1 MSNIKKRPCDWCAG
15 DGWEIDQYQ
24 DDEGWLEED
33 EIVSGIVYPSH
44 CEYCENTGM
53 IDDVCYCAAR
63 CWSECACLYH
73 WEED

>member
-1 MSNIKKRPCDWCAG
+1 MPNNKQRPCDWCDG

-24 DDEGWLEED
+24 DEEGWLEED
-33 EIVSGIVYPSH
+33 QIVSGIVYPLY
-44 CEYCENTGM
+44 CKYCENTGL

-63 CWSECACLYH
+63 CWNECACLYH